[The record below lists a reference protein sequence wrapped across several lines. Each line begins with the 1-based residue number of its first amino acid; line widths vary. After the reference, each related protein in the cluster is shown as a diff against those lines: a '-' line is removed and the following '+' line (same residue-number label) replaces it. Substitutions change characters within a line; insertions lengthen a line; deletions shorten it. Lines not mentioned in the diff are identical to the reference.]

1 MNEEIENTKFDLL
14 VYRKQYEYCKE
25 AIENGNWYNYSDSL
39 KIRKEKLQNK
49 GKKRRHK
56 RKRRNNNKSRGF
68 KSNCNS

>member
-39 KIRKEKLQNK
+39 KIRKENLIILKDIIEL
-49 GKKRRHK
+49 HE
-56 RKRRNNNKSRGF
+56 RKIQRLTNN
-68 KSNCNS
+68 